1 MSPIFGFTFWMDP
14 YLSVPESVYYLSIK
28 YGLDHFYNLF
38 YFRIEL
44 VLKSMHYLAVSSHFR
59 WQDLTRW
66 ILNNSGQPS
75 VDHHGPLGVSSGLIL
90 KYWRFEFFVVKN
102 FFSQKAPPCFHL
114 TVLHIFDCHS
124 NGKITLQY
132 SYSIGIKFLSK
143 WFSWCWWQVKGVP
156 KYALGITQL
165 QTWTAGVNCP
175 VWQKPQ
181 LFILPNNID
190 FLWFRT
196 VVFMC

>member
-1 MSPIFGFTFWMDP
+1 MTTHISFYIITMSPIFGFIFGWIP

-75 VDHHGPLGVSSGLIL
+75 VDHHGPFGVSSGLIL
-90 KYWRFEFFVVKN
+90 KYWRFEFLWSKA
-102 FFSQKAPPCFHL
+102 FFAKGT
-114 TVLHIFDCHS
+114 TVFSLESSAHFWLPLKWKDHIPIFFFNRD
-124 NGKITLQY
+124 KIL
-132 SYSIGIKFLSK
+132 
-143 WFSWCWWQVKGVP
+143 V
-156 KYALGITQL
+156 
-165 QTWTAGVNCP
+165 
-175 VWQKPQ
+175 
-181 LFILPNNID
+181 
-190 FLWFRT
+190 
-196 VVFMC
+196 

>member
-1 MSPIFGFTFWMDP
+1 MTTHISFYIITMSPIFGFIFGWIP

-75 VDHHGPLGVSSGLIL
+75 VDHHGPFGVSSGLIL
-90 KYWRFEFFVVKN
+90 KYRRFEFFVVKIFSRKRHHRVFTWQFCTFLTATQMERSQSN
-102 FFSQKAPPCFHL
+102 IFFNR
-114 TVLHIFDCHS
+114 D
-124 NGKITLQY
+124 KIL
-132 SYSIGIKFLSK
+132 
-143 WFSWCWWQVKGVP
+143 V
-156 KYALGITQL
+156 
-165 QTWTAGVNCP
+165 
-175 VWQKPQ
+175 
-181 LFILPNNID
+181 
-190 FLWFRT
+190 
-196 VVFMC
+196 